1 MKVLVCTQVDT
12 SGQCIGVQTWTELP
26 TAIPP
31 LSVED
36 ALLIASK
43 IALLWA
49 IAFTLR
55 TIARFIWRG

>member
-1 MKVLVCTQVDT
+1 MKVLVCTQVDNT
-12 SGQCIGVQTWTELP
+12 GQCVGVQTWTELP

-43 IALLWA
+43 IAMVWA

-55 TIARFIWRG
+55 LISRFIWRG

>member
-1 MKVLVCTQVDT
+1 MKVLVCTQVDS
-12 SGQCIGVQTWTELP
+12 SGQCTGVQTWTELP

-36 ALLIASK
+36 ALQISGA

-49 IAFTLR
+49 VAYTLR
-55 TIARFIWRG
+55 LIARFIWRG